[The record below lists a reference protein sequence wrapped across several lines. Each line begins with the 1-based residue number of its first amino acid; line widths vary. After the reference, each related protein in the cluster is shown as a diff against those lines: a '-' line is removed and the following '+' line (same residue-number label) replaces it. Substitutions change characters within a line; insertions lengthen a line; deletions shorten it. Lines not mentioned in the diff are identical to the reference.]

1 MEIIVDSSMAALGIT
16 DVVLGIARNL
26 DPAAPLGDAF
36 ERQWREREQWALQ
49 ADVDEMAGNPVVAG
63 YMEMLGKVGRS
74 AKKNPPTVL
83 ALLKNIQRRGNIPRV
98 NSIVDSYNLAALQS
112 LLAIGAHD
120 FRKVVFPLTF
130 AVCGKEDTFL
140 PIASTPK
147 HVAATDFVYRDTQGI
162 MAWLDVRDSEQ
173 YKLDEQTR
181 DVLFV
186 IQGNAHTS
194 VAMRLDALSCIE
206 TNLKAC
212 MPLAMF
218 ETRVVQVAG

>member
-36 ERQWREREQWALQ
+36 EQQWREREQWALQ
-49 ADVDEMAGNPVVAG
+49 ADVDEMASNPVVAG

-74 AKKNPPTVL
+74 A
-83 ALLKNIQRRGNIPRV
+83 LKNIQRRGNIPRV

-212 MPLAMF
+212 MPLATF